1 MIFLSTAIIVF
12 AYFWLLVETD
22 WLRIRLPRVPESPH
36 APKTRQEL
44 APQAKEGVRDV
55 GIFLALCGATGP
67 LILVAMDLVAALTQ
81 PKYSF
86 VHDSISALALTSMG
100 WIQTTGF
107 MLIGLLIEGF
117 TAGLFLNIK
126 RRRGFGFG
134 IALLAF
140 FGFGMLVLGVFHINA
155 VGAPATFDSRIHITA
170 AYSVLGLFP
179 VALALMF
186 SSVKNDPRWH
196 ALFPYTVIAA
206 IFALAIAVG
215 RLFLPVGFSWFGLYE
230 RVMVLN
236 AISWVGVF
244 AIGLLRLSFLRQRVA
259 RQRQMIPMEEG
270 FRIDGTNAEVLHE
283 QPILDNCIFAST
295 PNFENILVSPD
306 KEPGSQQRV

>member
-1 MIFLSTAIIVF
+1 MVFLSIAIIVCAF
-12 AYFWLLVETD
+12 YWLLMETD
-22 WLRIRLPRVPESPH
+22 FLTIRLPRVPESPH
-36 APKTRQEL
+36 MPETLQEL
-44 APQAKEGVRDV
+44 VPQVKEGVRDV

-81 PKYSF
+81 PQYSL
-86 VHDSISALALTSMG
+86 VHDSISALALTSIG

-107 MLIGLLIEGF
+107 MLIGLLIEAF

-140 FGFGMLVLGVFHINA
+140 FGFGMVVLGVFHINA
-155 VGAPATFDSRIHITA
+155 VGTPATFYSRIHITA

-186 SSVKNDPRWH
+186 SSIKNDPRWH
-196 ALFPYTVIAA
+196 ALFPYTVGAA
-206 IFALAIAVG
+206 VLALTVAVG
-215 RLFLPVGFSWFGLYE
+215 RLFLPAGFSWFGLYE

-236 AISWVGVF
+236 AISWLEVF
-244 AIGLLRLSFLRQRVA
+244 AIRLLRMSFLQQRVA
-259 RQRQMIPMEEG
+259 AQRRSILLEEG
-270 FRIDGTNAEVLHE
+270 FPSEEARGFSWQRID
-283 QPILDNCIFAST
+283 S
-295 PNFENILVSPD
+295 NF
-306 KEPGSQQRV
+306 

>member
-1 MIFLSTAIIVF
+1 MVFLSIAIIVF

-22 WLRIRLPRVPESPH
+22 WLMIRLPRVPESPH
-36 APKTRQEL
+36 VLETRQEL
-44 APQAKEGVRDV
+44 APQVKDGVRDV

-81 PKYSF
+81 PKYSL

-100 WIQTTGF
+100 WMQTIGF
-107 MLIGLLIEGF
+107 MLIGLLIEAF
-117 TAGLFLNIK
+117 TAGLFLNIR

-155 VGAPATFDSRIHITA
+155 LGTPATFDSRIHITA

-179 VALALMF
+179 VALVLMF
-186 SSVKNDPRWH
+186 SSIKNDPRWR

-206 IFALAIAVG
+206 IFALAVAVG
-215 RLFLPVGFSWFGLYE
+215 RLFLPAGFSWFGLYE

-259 RQRQMIPMEEG
+259 RQRQRIPWKRAFELMG
-270 FRIDGTNAEVLHE
+270 LVPNSCIDNQSWIPVFLHLRQTSRI
-283 QPILDNCIFAST
+283 S
-295 PNFENILVSPD
+295 
-306 KEPGSQQRV
+306 

>member
-1 MIFLSTAIIVF
+1 
-12 AYFWLLVETD
+12 
-22 WLRIRLPRVPESPH
+22 
-36 APKTRQEL
+36 
-44 APQAKEGVRDV
+44 
-55 GIFLALCGATGP
+55 
-67 LILVAMDLVAALTQ
+67 
-81 PKYSF
+81 
-86 VHDSISALALTSMG
+86 MG

-107 MLIGLLIEGF
+107 MLIGLLIEAF

-155 VGAPATFDSRIHITA
+155 VGTPATFYSRIHITA

-179 VALALMF
+179 IALALMF
-186 SSVKNDPRWH
+186 SSIKHDPRWR

-206 IFALAIAVG
+206 IFALAVAVG
-215 RLFLPVGFSWFGLYE
+215 RLFLPAGFTWFGLYE

>member
-1 MIFLSTAIIVF
+1 MVFLSIAIIIC

-22 WLRIRLPRVPESPH
+22 WLTIRLPRVPESPYV
-36 APKTRQEL
+36 PET
-44 APQAKEGVRDV
+44 APQAKEGVRNV
-55 GIFLALCGATGP
+55 GIFLALCEATGP

-81 PKYSF
+81 PKYSL
-86 VHDSISALALTSMG
+86 VHDSISALALTSIG

-107 MLIGLLIEGF
+107 MLIGLLIEAF

-155 VGAPATFDSRIHITA
+155 VGTPATLYSRIHITA

-179 VALALMF
+179 IALALML
-186 SSVKNDPRWH
+186 SSIKNDPRWRP
-196 ALFPYTVIAA
+196 LFPYTVGAA
-206 IFALAIAVG
+206 VFALTVAVG
-215 RLFLPVGFSWFGLYE
+215 RLFLPAGFSWFGLYE

-236 AISWVGVF
+236 AISWLEVF
-244 AIGLLRLSFLRQRVA
+244 AIGLLHLSFLRQRA
-259 RQRQMIPMEEG
+259 AKQRQSILLEMRFPLEEARTFSWQKRLNSKG
-270 FRIDGTNAEVLHE
+270 PVCQCLSKCSIVLLFLIRSH
-283 QPILDNCIFAST
+283 QMSNLN
-295 PNFENILVSPD
+295 
-306 KEPGSQQRV
+306 

>member
-1 MIFLSTAIIVF
+1 VVFLSIAIIIC

-22 WLRIRLPRVPESPH
+22 WLTVRLPRVPESPH
-36 APKTRQEL
+36 MPEIRQEL
-44 APQAKEGVRDV
+44 VPQAKEGMRDV

-81 PKYSF
+81 PKYSL
-86 VHDSISALALTSMG
+86 VHDSISALALTSVG

-107 MLIGLLIEGF
+107 MLIGLLIEAF

-155 VGAPATFDSRIHITA
+155 VGTPATFYSRIHITA

-179 VALALMF
+179 IALALMF
-186 SSVKNDPRWH
+186 SSIKNDPRWS

-206 IFALAIAVG
+206 VFALAVAAG
-215 RLFLPVGFSWFGLYE
+215 RLFLPAGFSRFGLYE
-230 RVMVLN
+230 RIMVLN
-236 AISWVGVF
+236 AISWLEVF
-244 AIGLLRLSFLRQRVA
+244 AIRLLHLSFQRQRVA
-259 RQRQMIPMEEG
+259 TQRQNILLEEG
-270 FRIDGTNAEVLHE
+270 FPLEEARLSSW
-283 QPILDNCIFAST
+283 Q
-295 PNFENILVSPD
+295 
-306 KEPGSQQRV
+306 

>member
-1 MIFLSTAIIVF
+1 MVFLSIAFIIC

-22 WLRIRLPRVPESPH
+22 WLTVRLLRVPESPYV
-36 APKTRQEL
+36 PKTRQEL

-67 LILVAMDLVAALTQ
+67 IILVAMDLVAALTQ
-81 PKYSF
+81 PKYSL

-107 MLIGLLIEGF
+107 MLIGLLIEAF

-215 RLFLPVGFSWFGLYE
+215 RLFLPAGFSWFGLYE

>member
-1 MIFLSTAIIVF
+1 VVFLSIAIIIC

-22 WLRIRLPRVPESPH
+22 WLTVRLPRVPESPH
-36 APKTRQEL
+36 MPEIRQEL
-44 APQAKEGVRDV
+44 VPQAKEGMRDV

-81 PKYSF
+81 PKYSL
-86 VHDSISALALTSMG
+86 VHDSISALALTSVG

-107 MLIGLLIEGF
+107 MLIGLLIEAF

-155 VGAPATFDSRIHITA
+155 VGTPATFYSRIHITA

-179 VALALMF
+179 IALALMF
-186 SSVKNDPRWH
+186 SSIKNDPRWS

-206 IFALAIAVG
+206 VFALAVAAR
-215 RLFLPVGFSWFGLYE
+215 RLFLPAGFSRFGLYE
-230 RVMVLN
+230 RIMVLN
-236 AISWVGVF
+236 AISWLEVF
-244 AIGLLRLSFLRQRVA
+244 AIRLLHLSFQRQRVA
-259 RQRQMIPMEEG
+259 TQRQNILLEEG
-270 FRIDGTNAEVLHE
+270 FPLEEARPFSW
-283 QPILDNCIFAST
+283 Q
-295 PNFENILVSPD
+295 
-306 KEPGSQQRV
+306 

>member
-1 MIFLSTAIIVF
+1 VVFLSIAIIVF

-22 WLRIRLPRVPESPH
+22 WLMIRLPRVPESQH
-36 APKTRQEL
+36 VLETRQEL
-44 APQAKEGVRDV
+44 APQVKDGVRDV

-81 PKYSF
+81 PKYSL

-100 WIQTTGF
+100 WMQTIGF
-107 MLIGLLIEGF
+107 MLIGLLIEAF
-117 TAGLFLNIK
+117 TAGLFLNIR

-155 VGAPATFDSRIHITA
+155 LGTPATFDSRIHITA

-179 VALALMF
+179 VALVLMF
-186 SSVKNDPRWH
+186 SSIKNDPRWR

-206 IFALAIAVG
+206 IFALAVAVG
-215 RLFLPVGFSWFGLYE
+215 RLFLPAGFSWFGLYE

-283 QPILDNCIFAST
+283 QPILDTCIFAST
-295 PNFENILVSPD
+295 PNFENILISPD
-306 KEPGSQQRV
+306 KELGSQPRL